1 MAQRIMPMGRVAMIK
16 LAGIGHVLLRV
27 ADEEAS
33 KRFYQGALGF
43 AVAEQDPEHGG
54 VFMTLG
60 DGFHTIDITQHAT
73 PHEASRP
80 ERGGLGLVHIAF
92 KVSSYA
98 ALREAYAHLLQNGVA
113 IQRATDHVCQR
124 SLYFTDP
131 DGNGLEI
138 YYEMPRALEL
148 FPNGRGD
155 EDAPPATRSQRG
167 SPRNGPDRRPWRRS
181 NGCASRPRPAELPS
195 PVSSGGV

>member
-1 MAQRIMPMGRVAMIK
+1 MIN

-33 KRFYQGALGF
+33 KRFYRDALGLRI
-43 AVAEQDPEHGG
+43 AEQDPEHGG

-60 DGFHTIDITQHAT
+60 DGFHTIDITQHPA
-73 PHEASRP
+73 PHDAARP
-80 ERGGLGLVHIAF
+80 TRGGLGLVHIAF
-92 KVSSYA
+92 KVASYA
-98 ALREAYAHLLQNGVA
+98 ALREAYAHLLESGVE
-113 IQRATDHVCQR
+113 ILRATDHVCQR
-124 SLYFTDP
+124 SLYFNDP

-155 EDAPPATRSQRG
+155 EDEALPLSSRDDPLPRWLTEDWPGAAAMAKVDRLRGATAPAG
-167 SPRNGPDRRPWRRS
+167 
-181 NGCASRPRPAELPS
+181 
-195 PVSSGGV
+195 

>member
-1 MAQRIMPMGRVAMIK
+1 MIK

-33 KRFYQGALGF
+33 KRFYCDALGF
-43 AVAEQDPEHGG
+43 RIAEQDPEHGG

-60 DGFHTIDITQHAT
+60 DGFHTIDITQHPA
-73 PHEASRP
+73 PKDAAP
-80 ERGGLGLVHIAF
+80 PQRGQLGLVHIAF
-92 KVSSYA
+92 KVASYA
-98 ALREAYAHLLQNGVA
+98 ALREAYAHLLQSGVE

-124 SLYFTDP
+124 SLYFADP

-138 YYEMPRALEL
+138 YYEMPNALSL

-155 EDAPPATRSQRG
+155 EDERLPLSGKGDPLPQWLDEEWPGAAAMAKVERLRQTAPSVVG
-167 SPRNGPDRRPWRRS
+167 
-181 NGCASRPRPAELPS
+181 
-195 PVSSGGV
+195 

>member
-1 MAQRIMPMGRVAMIK
+1 MIK

-27 ADEEAS
+27 SDEEAS
-33 KRFYQGALGF
+33 KRFYRDVLGF
-43 AVAEQDPEHGG
+43 LVAEQDPEHGG

-60 DGFHTIDITQHAT
+60 DGFHTIDITQHPA
-73 PHEASRP
+73 PEAAARP
-80 ERGGLGLVHIAF
+80 QKGGLGLVHIAF

-98 ALREAYAHLLQNGVA
+98 ALRDAYAHLLAQGVE

-155 EDAPPATRSQRG
+155 EDEALPLSRAADPLPGWLAEEWPGPAAYAKVERLRHAAAQSAV
-167 SPRNGPDRRPWRRS
+167 D
-181 NGCASRPRPAELPS
+181 
-195 PVSSGGV
+195 